1 MFILLGRVVFRLI
14 FNENRDIKVE
24 IKSMLCFYNIVV
36 VIVGIL

>member
-24 IKSMLCFYNIVV
+24 IIGILCFYNIVV